1 MKDAKVRAHK
11 WCQIFRFRMSYFFF
25 VFTIKA
31 TASLARTSQAWK
43 NEALFFCLKKLTPL
57 LLHRVVNIL
66 LIRFSLLESFVR
78 LLSRIL

>member
-43 NEALFFCLKKLTPL
+43 NEALFF
-57 LLHRVVNIL
+57 V
-66 LIRFSLLESFVR
+66 
-78 LLSRIL
+78 

>member
-11 WCQIFRFRMSYFFF
+11 WCQIFRFRMSYFFCF
-25 VFTIKA
+25 YYKGNRELGSHFTSVEERSA
-31 TASLARTSQAWK
+31 
-43 NEALFFCLKKLTPL
+43 FFCLKKLAPL

>member
-1 MKDAKVRAHK
+1 MPKCVHTSGAKFSA
-11 WCQIFRFRMSYFFF
+11 SDELFF
-25 VFTIKA
+25 VSTIKA

-43 NEALFFCLKKLTPL
+43 NEALFFCLEKLAPL
-57 LLHRVVNIL
+57 LQHRVVNIL